1 MSTHTGIM
9 KEKQE
14 ELLLNWTSTT
24 STSTSS
30 SSSLESQ
37 DFYSEITL
45 RAGHT
50 ILSSVGTDVDDEVVQ
65 GGCDSWMAYWRGGD
79 LSMHTLTQTPVKLQM
94 IESSRDTD
102 TDTTGSTGS
111 TGATGA
117 AGRYAFM
124 DTKSAV
130 CSDASAASLILDQLT
145 RGSSM

>member
-24 STSTSS
+24 STSTRS

-102 TDTTGSTGS
+102 TDTTGSTG
-111 TGATGA
+111 ATGA